1 MLSFVAAAVAAE
13 ELDRVDVIAFAE
25 NEDGTGKCF
34 MVQRSRLPTTLRD
47 IELGHDT
54 YCLVL
59 DDVLT
64 FYGGI
69 ERWTLDGSTLS
80 LRLEKK
86 AAGALE
92 IKGNRRIEIELPED
106 ADRERLR
113 ERLLRTFRIHETV
126 AT

>member
-25 NEDGTGKCF
+25 YEDGTGKCF
-34 MVQRSRLPTTLRD
+34 MVQRSRLPASLRD
-47 IELGHDT
+47 IELGRDT

-69 ERWTLDGSTLS
+69 ERWTLDGVTLS
-80 LRLEKK
+80 LHLEKK
-86 AAGALE
+86 AAGTLE
-92 IKGNRRIEIELPED
+92 IKGNRRIEIVLPED
-106 ADRERLR
+106 ADRERVR
-113 ERLLRTFRIHETV
+113 ERLLRTFQIHETV